1 MTTRWE
7 DDEYDRDFERRIR
20 EAESRA
26 EQERD
31 RLQKEREYS
40 QYRLE
45 KEANRL
51 AKENNYK
58 AQSIIERIRRASQK
72 KDYNIDVY
80 EEQTSPGR
88 PHIHINQPKVTKVA
102 PMSSQQSEDTNTN
115 ENNDIVDLSKKFYNL
130 NYRMVREN
138 MNDESNDIRT
148 KINDL
153 EVKIKNTD
161 MAKVLLGV
169 IQDLVRDGGN
179 DMVLIKHDTAR
190 QLYEKYADILK
201 QIEETTEICNERDA
215 KRQAAKNKL
224 TQEERDLLG
233 IK

>member
-7 DDEYDRDFERRIR
+7 DDEYDRDFARRIR
-20 EAESRA
+20 EVETRA

-58 AQSIIERIRRASQK
+58 AQEIIDRIRRASQK
-72 KDYNIDVY
+72 KAYNIDY
-80 EEQTSPGR
+80 EEQTSSGK
-88 PHIHINQPKVTKVA
+88 PHIHINQPKVTKVT

-190 QLYEKYADILK
+190 QLYEKYAEILK